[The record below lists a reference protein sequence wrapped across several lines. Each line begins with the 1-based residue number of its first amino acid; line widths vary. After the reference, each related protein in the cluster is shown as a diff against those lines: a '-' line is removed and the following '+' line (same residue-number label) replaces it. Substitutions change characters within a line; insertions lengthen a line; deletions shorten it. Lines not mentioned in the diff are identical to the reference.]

1 MLNQVRQPSSL
12 LVMLRPSAAPLTQSA
27 SISNAQW
34 FPDEM
39 EEKMAVTRT
48 KNVYN
53 PAVIVDVSHHDHLL
67 YRVTVRGATPGRFTL
82 IDALTKKLIWSSSDT
97 PVATSPSLVYER
109 EWPQPIDAVSTQT
122 SHSMGFQFLG
132 IRDVKYEVELR
143 HKLAG
148 PKKILD
154 IDYKATDD
162 ADSYFEDLDVT
173 TF

>member
-1 MLNQVRQPSSL
+1 
-12 LVMLRPSAAPLTQSA
+12 
-27 SISNAQW
+27 
-34 FPDEM
+34 
-39 EEKMAVTRT
+39 MAVTRT

-53 PAVIVDVSHHDHLL
+53 PAVIADVSHHDTLL

-82 IDALTKKLIWSSSDT
+82 IDGQTKKLIWSSSEGPT
-97 PVATSPSLVYER
+97 ATSPAFVYER
-109 EWPQPIDAVSTQT
+109 EWPKPIDPVNTQT
-122 SHSMGFQFLG
+122 SHTMGFQFLG
-132 IRDVKYEVELR
+132 IREVKYEVELH

-148 PKKILD
+148 PKKIFD